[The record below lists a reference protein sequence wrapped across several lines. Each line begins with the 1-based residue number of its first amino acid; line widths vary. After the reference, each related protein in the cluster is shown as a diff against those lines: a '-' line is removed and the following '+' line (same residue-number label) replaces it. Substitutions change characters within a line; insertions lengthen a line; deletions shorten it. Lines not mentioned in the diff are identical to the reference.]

1 MIASDKKKKKTALTL
16 RVTWARSNNTFVSEI
31 SSENADWKLYL
42 QKLNN
47 RGFDFKRIVRSPTL
61 QKITPKAPAS
71 SILNTGK

>member
-1 MIASDKKKKKTALTL
+1 MIASDKKKKTALTL

-47 RGFDFKRIVRSPTL
+47 RGFDFKRSPTL
-61 QKITPKAPAS
+61 QKITPKAPPS